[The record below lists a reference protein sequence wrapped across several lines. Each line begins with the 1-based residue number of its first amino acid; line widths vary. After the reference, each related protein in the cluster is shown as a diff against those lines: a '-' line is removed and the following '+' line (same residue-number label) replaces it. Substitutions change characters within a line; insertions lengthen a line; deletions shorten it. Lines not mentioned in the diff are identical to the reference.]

1 MGTSLKSKIQNQLM
15 VIRST
20 SSRRSPLLPK
30 LSYLWDLLRSLV
42 DRDIKLMYKRSV
54 LGIAWTLISPLLQL
68 LVFIFV
74 FQLILKIEIPQY
86 ASYVFTGL
94 LVWNWFQNS
103 LFQATGVIISS
114 RPLIRQ
120 PGFPI
125 SMLPIVV
132 VTTGLIH
139 FVLALPVLVVFLLID
154 GAQLTPLVLALPLIQ
169 VIQFALT
176 ITLAYFLAALNV
188 TFRDTQHTL
197 GVLLQFWFYLTPI
210 FYEMTNVP
218 DRFWAIY
225 GLNPMVHLVTCYRQI
240 LVWGVQPDWGALA
253 IIAGLT
259 SAALPVGYRVFK
271 HQSLRFVE
279 EI

>member
-1 MGTSLKSKIQNQLM
+1 MIGKPRL
-15 VIRST
+15 
-20 SSRRSPLLPK
+20 SRRALSPRH

-42 DRDIKLMYKRSV
+42 DRDMKLMYKRSA

-74 FQLILKIEIPQY
+74 FQVIIKMDIPQY
-86 ASYVFTGL
+86 SSYVFTGL

-103 LFQATGVIISS
+103 LFQATGIIISS

-120 PGFPI
+120 PGFPNAI
-125 SMLPIVV
+125 LPIVV

-139 FVLALPVLVVFLLID
+139 FILALPVLVVFLLID
-154 GAQLTPLVLALPLIQ
+154 GVQLTPVVLALPLLQI
-169 VIQFALT
+169 IQFALT
-176 ITLAYFLAALNV
+176 VTFSYFLASLNV

-197 GVLLQFWFYLTPI
+197 GVLLQFLFYLTPI
-210 FYEMTNVP
+210 FYELGSIP
-218 DRFWAIY
+218 DRYWFIY
-225 GLNPMVHLVTCYRQI
+225 GLNPMVHIVTCYRQI
-240 LVWGVQPDWGALA
+240 LIWGTQPDWLALA
-253 IIAGLT
+253 IISGVVAVMM
-259 SAALPVGYRVFK
+259 PIGYKLFQ